1 MRGPAKA
8 PVGQDHANA
17 MTTTMP
23 ATVALSKLIGCGASR
38 AAIALPV
45 IAQTV
50 KVLGI

>member
-1 MRGPAKA
+1 LRAGPR
-8 PVGQDHANA
+8 QCHDHDDAGDR
-17 MTTTMP
+17 
-23 ATVALSKLIGCGASR
+23 ALSKLIGRGANR